1 MVRSGSCLSYVRTP
15 VAEKRVL
22 EGLGKKYIDLNQDM
36 KYQTI
41 RCFPSDLTGDVE
53 HVRHGKD

>member
-1 MVRSGSCLSYVRTP
+1 MRSGNCLSYVRTP

-22 EGLGKKYIDLNQDM
+22 EGLGNKNENSKLDM

-41 RCFPSDLTGDVE
+41 RCFHSDLTGDVG

>member
-1 MVRSGSCLSYVRTP
+1 MRSGNCLSYVRTP
-15 VAEKRVL
+15 VAESREL
-22 EGLGKKYIDLNQDM
+22 EGLGNKNENSKLDM